1 MKKLTLAVLLA
12 ASLGTVSVAQ
22 AAERT
27 ASAIASWD
35 AKAIKDT
42 QSMLVVTP
50 LKSLT
55 FNYAEGQQSFNTLD
69 GAFDVTIAG
78 QSGATDFKLASKVI
92 SSTLARSSDD
102 STLEVGVKWNGEKL
116 SKDSEVVM
124 IDTANGVNSGLT
136 ALTAGDAFGKSDRV
150 SALGQFNFSIASAS
164 VAGAPTTY
172 KDLTDGLWDGNV
184 NVQFVATWTG
194 DFI

>member
-1 MKKLTLAVLLA
+1 MKKLTLAALLV
-12 ASLGTVSVAQ
+12 ASFGAISVAH
-22 AAERT
+22 ADDRT
-27 ASAIASWD
+27 ATAIASWD

-55 FNYAEGQQSFNTLD
+55 FNYAEGQQAFNTLD

-78 QSGATDFKLASKVI
+78 QSGATDFKLASKII

-102 STLEVGVKWNGEKL
+102 STLEVGVKWNGEQL
-116 SKDSEVVM
+116 SKDAEVVM
-124 IDTANGVNSGLT
+124 IDTATSVNTGLT
-136 ALTAGDAFGKSDRV
+136 ALTAGDAFGQSDRV
-150 SALGQFNFSIASAS
+150 SALGQFNFNITSAS
-164 VAGAPTTY
+164 LAGAPTTY

-184 NVQFVATWTG
+184 NVEFIATWSGT
-194 DFI
+194 FI

>member
-27 ASAIASWD
+27 AEAIASWD

-42 QSMLVVTP
+42 TSMLVVTP

-55 FNYAEGQQSFNTLD
+55 FNYAEGQEAFNNLD

-102 STLEVGVKWNGEKL
+102 STLEVGVRWNGEKL
-116 SKDSEVVM
+116 SKDTELVM
-124 IDTANGVNSGLT
+124 IDTGSGVNTGLT
-136 ALTAGDAFGKSDRV
+136 ALTAGDAYAQSGRV
-150 SALGQFNFSIASAS
+150 SALGQFNFSITSAS
-164 VAGAPTTY
+164 VGGTATPY

-184 NVQFVATWTG
+184 NVQFLATWTG
-194 DFI
+194 DFV

>member
-1 MKKLTLAVLLA
+1 MKKIILAVLLA
-12 ASLGTVSVAQ
+12 ATLGTASVAQ

-55 FNYAEGQQSFNTLD
+55 FNYAEGQQAFNNLD
-69 GAFDVTIAG
+69 GAFDVIIAG
-78 QSGATDFKLASKVI
+78 QSGATDFKLASKII
-92 SSTLARSSDD
+92 SATLARASDD
-102 STLEVGVKWNGEKL
+102 STLEVGVKWNGQNL
-116 SKDSEVVM
+116 SKTVDVVM
-124 IDTANGVNSGLT
+124 IDTANGVNTGLT
-136 ALTAGDAFGKSDRV
+136 ALTAGDAFSNADRV
-150 SALGQFNFSIASAS
+150 SALGQFNFSIASATAGNAP
-164 VAGAPTTY
+164 VAYQA
-172 KDLTDGLWDGNV
+172 LADGLWDGNV